1 MRAPRIRTA
10 SVGRTLGLN
19 LASIV
24 LVAFFALP
32 IFYLVSGAFMTRADV
47 YSGAILPSEIQ
58 TGNIWD
64 ALFEYDMIRYFFNSV
79 VLTTAVVVA
88 NVFFCSLVGFA
99 LAKYDFPGK
108 NLLFAFV
115 LIAMIVPPLVL
126 IVPLFVEVQRLGLLN
141 TPWAIILPAFV
152 DPFGIFLMRQFIVD
166 IADDH
171 LDAARIEGASEFGVF
186 WRVILPLSSPAI
198 VALILYRFLFVW
210 NDLFWPILVLGGS
223 DWRPL
228 PVAIQAFS
236 ASTFEAPELTLAT
249 ALVAAIPILIILVV
263 GFRQVFNAVSR
274 TGGLK

>member
-1 MRAPRIRTA
+1 MRTA

-24 LVAFFALP
+24 LIAFFALP
-32 IFYLVSGAFMTRADV
+32 IFYLISGAFMSRADV

-58 TGNIWD
+58 TGNIWA

-79 VLTTAVVVA
+79 VLTSAVVVA

-108 NLLFAFV
+108 NLLFGFV
-115 LIAMIVPPLVL
+115 LVAMIVPPLVL
-126 IVPLFVEVQRLGLLN
+126 IVPLFLEVQRLGLLN
-141 TPWAIILPAFV
+141 TPWAIILPGFI

-171 LDAARIEGASEFGVF
+171 LDAARIEGASEFGIF
-186 WRVILPLSSPAI
+186 WRVVLPLSAPAV

-249 ALVAAIPILIILVV
+249 ALVGAIPILIILLV